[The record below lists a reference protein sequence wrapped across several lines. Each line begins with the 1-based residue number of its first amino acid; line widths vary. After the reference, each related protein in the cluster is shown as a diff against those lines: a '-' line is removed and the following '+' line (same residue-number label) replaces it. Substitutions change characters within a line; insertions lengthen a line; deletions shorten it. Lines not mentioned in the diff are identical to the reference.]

1 MQSPAARGSYLRDRE
16 ENCLHLNIQHTCR
29 YWVDHLMRSDVILCE
44 NGQAHQF
51 LKHFLHWLGALS
63 IMGKI
68 PEGVLMITALQYMLA
83 VSDIVPIPDA
93 DLVDV

>member
-1 MQSPAARGSYLRDRE
+1 
-16 ENCLHLNIQHTCR
+16 
-29 YWVDHLMRSDVILCE
+29 
-44 NGQAHQF
+44 
-51 LKHFLHWLGALS
+51 
-63 IMGKI
+63 MGKI